1 MFPSGCEDRMRGIK
15 IIGAGMYVPETV
27 ISNDWL
33 STILDTNDEW
43 IYSRTG
49 IRERRISVDKPNFW
63 MAEQAAL
70 AAVRD
75 SGIDPSEIDLVLA
88 ATCSPDYYYPALSCL
103 VQHSVGAV
111 NAAAFD
117 INSAC
122 TGFINALDTASRFLE
137 DSDYR
142 NILVVASERLAP
154 HCDYTDRTASI
165 LFGDGAGAAV
175 VTKSGKPM
183 WSYLSA
189 KGDYFNALYCK
200 TDHSRSNCPL
210 LKDSDA
216 YPEGIIDSDAK
227 THTLQMNGKAVY
239 KFAVDA
245 MQTAVTKVLEKSGLH
260 TEDIDLYIPHQANA
274 RIIESAVKGLK
285 LPEDKVYV
293 NLEKRGNTSSA
304 CIPTCLA
311 ELKQAGRI
319 KDGMKICLVGFGA
332 GLTSGAIV
340 FEQ

>member
-1 MFPSGCEDRMRGIK
+1 MRGIK
-15 IIGAGMYVPETV
+15 IIGTGMYVPET
-27 ISNDWL
+27 IASNDWL
-33 STILDTNDEW
+33 STFLDTNDEW

-49 IRERRISVDKPNFW
+49 IRERRISTDTPNFV
-63 MAEQAAL
+63 MASEAAK
-70 AAVRD
+70 AAVAD

-88 ATCSPDYYYPALSCL
+88 ATCSPDYFYPALSCL
-103 VQHSVGAV
+103 VQHEVGAQ

-137 DSDYR
+137 DGDYR

-154 HCDYTDRTASI
+154 HCDYTDRSASI
-165 LFGDGAGAAV
+165 LFGDGSGAAV
-175 VTKSGKPM
+175 VTKSDKPM

-189 KGDYFNALYCK
+189 KGDFFNALYCK
-200 TDHSRSNCPL
+200 VDQSRANCPL
-210 LKDSDA
+210 LKPDIA
-216 YPEGIIDSDAK
+216 PVGIIDNEAK

-239 KFAVDA
+239 KFAVEA
-245 MQTAVTKVLEKSGLH
+245 MDSAVRKVLERAGLGLD
-260 TEDIDLYIPHQANA
+260 DIDLYIPHQANA
-274 RIIESAVKGLK
+274 RIIESAVKSLGI
-285 LPEDKVYV
+285 PADKVYV

-319 KDGMKICLVGFGA
+319 KDGMTICLVGFGA

-340 FEQ
+340 FNQ

>member
-1 MFPSGCEDRMRGIK
+1 MRGIK
-15 IIGAGMYVPETV
+15 IIGTGMYLPGTV
-27 ISNDWL
+27 ASNDWF

-49 IRERRISVDKPNFW
+49 IRERRISADKPNFY
-63 MAEQAAL
+63 MASQAAR
-70 AAVRD
+70 AAVEN
-75 SGIDPSEIDLVLA
+75 SGIDPAEIDLVLA
-88 ATCSPDYYYPALSCL
+88 ATCSPDFFYPALSCI
-103 VQHSVGAV
+103 VQHDVNAV

-137 DSDYR
+137 DGDYR

-175 VTKSGKPM
+175 VTRSDKPM

-200 TDHSRSNCPL
+200 VDQSRANCPL
-210 LKDSDA
+210 IKEDSVCA
-216 YPEGIIDSDAK
+216 EFIDTEQK
-227 THTLQMNGKAVY
+227 THFMQMNGKAVY
-239 KFAVDA
+239 RFAVDA
-245 MQTAVTKVLEKSGLH
+245 MDTAVRKVLERSEL
-260 TEDIDLYIPHQANA
+260 TIADIDLFIPHQANA
-274 RIIESAVKGLK
+274 RIIESAVKTLG

-293 NLEKRGNTSSA
+293 NLANHGNTSSA
-304 CIPTCLA
+304 CIPTALA
-311 ELKQAGRI
+311 ELNEQGRI
-319 KDGMKICLVGFGA
+319 KEGMTICLVGFGA

-340 FEQ
+340 FNQ

>member
-1 MFPSGCEDRMRGIK
+1 MRGIK
-15 IIGAGMYVPETV
+15 IIGTGMYAPDM
-27 ISNDWL
+27 ILSNDML
-33 STILDTNDEW
+33 STFLDTNDEW

-49 IRERRISVDKPNFW
+49 IRERRISVDKPNFY
-63 MAEQAAL
+63 MAAEAAK
-70 AAVRD
+70 AAVAN
-75 SGIDPSEIDLVLA
+75 SGTDPSEIDLVLA
-88 ATCSPDYYYPALSCL
+88 ATCSPDYFYPALSCL
-103 VQHSVGAV
+103 VQHAVGAV

-137 DSDYR
+137 DGDYR
-142 NILVVASERLAP
+142 NILIVASERLAP

-175 VTKSGKPM
+175 VTKNDKPM

-200 TDHSRSNCPL
+200 VDQSRSNCQYL
-210 LKDSDA
+210 AKTDA
-216 YPEGIIDSDAK
+216 LPVGIIDSEAK

-245 MQTAVTKVLEKSGLH
+245 MDTAVRKVLERSGLGID
-260 TEDIDLYIPHQANA
+260 DIDLYIPHQANA
-274 RIIESAVKGLK
+274 RIIESAVKSLG
-285 LPEDKVYV
+285 LPEEKVYV

-304 CIPTCLA
+304 CIPTALA
-311 ELKQAGRI
+311 ELDEMGRI
-319 KDGMKICLVGFGA
+319 KDGMTICLVGFGA
-332 GLTSGAIV
+332 GLTSGAVV
-340 FEQ
+340 FTQ

>member
-1 MFPSGCEDRMRGIK
+1 MRGIK
-15 IIGAGMYVPETV
+15 ILGAGTYMPDTV
-27 ISNDWL
+27 ASNDWF

-43 IYSRTG
+43 IYTRTG
-49 IRERRISVDKPNFW
+49 IRERRISTDKPNW
-63 MAEQAAL
+63 YMASEASKAAL
-70 AAVRD
+70 AD

-88 ATCSPDYYYPALSCL
+88 ATCSPDYFYPALSCI
-103 VQHSVGAV
+103 VQQQTGAV

-122 TGFINALDTASRFLE
+122 TGFINALDTASRFLQ

-142 NILVVASERLAP
+142 NILIVASERLAP

-175 VTKSGKPM
+175 VTRSDKPM

-189 KGDYFNALYCK
+189 KGDFFNALYCK
-200 TDHSRSNCPL
+200 VDQSRANCPL
-210 LKDSDA
+210 LEPDA
-216 YPEGIIDSDAK
+216 LPEGIIDTEAK

-245 MQTAVTKVLEKSGLH
+245 METAVNKVLEKSGL
-260 TEDIDLYIPHQANA
+260 TTGDIDLYIPHQANA

-285 LPEDKVYV
+285 LPPEKVYV
-293 NLEKRGNTSSA
+293 NLEKHGNTSSA

-311 ELKQAGRI
+311 ELKADGRI
-319 KDGMKICLVGFGA
+319 KDGMTICLVGFGA

-340 FEQ
+340 FGQ

>member
-1 MFPSGCEDRMRGIK
+1 MRGIK
-15 IIGAGMYVPETV
+15 IIGTGMYVPDLV
-27 ISNDWL
+27 LSNDML
-33 STILDTNDEW
+33 SDFLDTNDEW

-49 IRERRISVDKPNFW
+49 IRERRISVDKPNFY
-63 MAEQAAL
+63 MASEAAK
-70 AAVRD
+70 AAVAD
-75 SGIDPSEIDLVLA
+75 SGIDPTEIDLVLA
-88 ATCSPDYYYPALSCL
+88 ATCSPDYFYPALSCL
-103 VQHSVGAV
+103 VQRSVGAV

-137 DSDYR
+137 DGDYR
-142 NILVVASERLAP
+142 NVLVVASERLAP

-175 VTKSGKPM
+175 VTKNDKPM

-200 TDHSRSNCPL
+200 VDQSRANCRYLEKTDAEPV
-210 LKDSDA
+210 
-216 YPEGIIDSDAK
+216 GIIDNEAK

-245 MQTAVTKVLEKSGLH
+245 METAVRRVLDRSGLGIG
-260 TEDIDLYIPHQANA
+260 DIDLYIPHQANA
-274 RIIESAVKGLK
+274 RIIESAVKALGL
-285 LPEDKVYV
+285 PVEKVYV

-304 CIPTCLA
+304 CIPTALA
-311 ELKQAGRI
+311 ELDKAGRI
-319 KDGMKICLVGFGA
+319 KDGMTICLVGFGA
-332 GLTSGAIV
+332 GLTSGAVV
-340 FEQ
+340 FTQ

>member
-1 MFPSGCEDRMRGIK
+1 MRGIK
-15 IIGAGMYVPETV
+15 IIGTGMYLPDTV
-27 ISNDWL
+27 ASNDWF

-49 IRERRISVDKPNFW
+49 IRERRISADKPNFY
-63 MAEQAAL
+63 MASKAAED
-70 AAVRD
+70 AVAD

-88 ATCSPDYYYPALSCL
+88 ATCSPDYFYPALSCL
-103 VQHSVGAV
+103 VQQHVKAV
-111 NAAAFD
+111 NAACFD

-142 NILVVASERLAP
+142 NVLIVASERLAP

-175 VTKSGKPM
+175 VTKNDKPM

-189 KGDYFNALYCK
+189 RGDYFNALYCK
-200 TDHSRSNCPL
+200 IDQSRSNCPL
-210 LKDSDA
+210 LKEDVISSQF
-216 YPEGIIDSDAK
+216 IDTEAK
-227 THTLQMNGKAVY
+227 SHTLQMNGKAVY

-245 MQTAVTKVLEKSGLH
+245 MEKCVRKALERSGLSID
-260 TEDIDLYIPHQANA
+260 DIDLFIPHQANA
-274 RIIESAVKGLK
+274 RIIESAVKGLS

-293 NLEKRGNTSSA
+293 NLENHGNTSSA
-304 CIPTCLA
+304 CIPTALA
-311 ELKQAGRI
+311 ELNSQGRI
-319 KDGMKICLVGFGA
+319 KDGMTICLVGFGA
-332 GLTSGAIV
+332 GLTSGAII
-340 FEQ
+340 FNQ

>member
-1 MFPSGCEDRMRGIK
+1 MRGIR
-15 IIGAGMYVPETV
+15 IIGTGMYVPDTV
-27 ISNDWL
+27 ASNDWL

-49 IRERRISVDKPNFW
+49 IRERRISTDKPNFY
-63 MAEQAAL
+63 MAEQASL
-70 AAVRD
+70 AAVKN

-88 ATCSPDYYYPALSCL
+88 ATCSPDFFYPALSCL
-103 VQHSVGAV
+103 VQHTVGAV

-142 NILVVASERLAP
+142 NILIVASERLAP
-154 HCDYTDRTASI
+154 HCDYTDRSASI

-175 VTKSGKPM
+175 VTKNNKPM
-183 WSYLSA
+183 WSYLNA

-200 TDHSRSNCPL
+200 VDQSRSNCPL
-210 LKDSDA
+210 LKEDTV
-216 YPEGIIDSDAK
+216 PEGLIDSEAK

-245 MQTAVTKVLEKSGLH
+245 MQTAVTKVLEKSGL
-260 TEDIDLYIPHQANA
+260 TKEDIDLYIPHQANA
-274 RIIESAVKGLK
+274 RIIESAVKGLG
-285 LPEDKVYV
+285 LPEEKVYV
-293 NLEKRGNTSSA
+293 NLENRGNTSSA

-311 ELKQAGRI
+311 ELGEAGRL